1 MPGEDLRLGASGERK
16 ASKEDWEEDERG
28 ESLEMQLWG
37 RISEA
42 RRRDI
47 PGGRVSCAKYTEKS
61 NSKTETPAWV
71 DNQEIIV
78 KVLVAQLCLTF

>member
-1 MPGEDLRLGASGERK
+1 M
-16 ASKEDWEEDERG
+16 ERG
-28 ESLEMQLWG
+28 KPVRKTGKKMKEERAWRCSYRG

-42 RRRDI
+42 RRGDI